1 VGFGIHSLY
10 HWSHTDLVAN
20 DAVLQKKSLY
30 LNQGFFL
37 ARTLFYFLIWFLLS
51 RTLHKVSI
59 EQDEAFD
66 ASQIRKMR
74 KVSAYGMILF
84 GLTVTFAGFDWLM
97 SLDAHWYS
105 TIFGVY
111 FFAGSLVAIISFL
124 ILVSLFL
131 GSKAILSD
139 IITVEHY
146 HDLGKLL
153 FAFTVFWA
161 YMAFSQYFLIWYAN
175 IPEETIWF
183 MHRWEGSWKIVTMIL
198 VLGHFVVPF
207 FALIIRGT
215 KRNLRILGIM
225 AVWMLVMHWV
235 DLYWIVL
242 PSLDHHGVHLSWM
255 DAAGVIGIG
264 GVFVRIFI
272 RRLKADPIIPINDP
286 SLQNSINFI
295 NS

>member
-1 VGFGIHSLY
+1 
-10 HWSHTDLVAN
+10 
-20 DAVLQKKSLY
+20 
-30 LNQGFFL
+30 
-37 ARTLFYFLIWFLLS
+37 
-51 RTLHKVSI
+51 
-59 EQDEAFD
+59 
-66 ASQIRKMR
+66 
-74 KVSAYGMILF
+74 
-84 GLTVTFAGFDWLM
+84 
-97 SLDAHWYS
+97 
-105 TIFGVY
+105 
-111 FFAGSLVAIISFL
+111 
-124 ILVSLFL
+124 
-131 GSKAILSD
+131 
-139 IITVEHY
+139 
-146 HDLGKLL
+146 
-153 FAFTVFWA
+153 
-161 YMAFSQYFLIWYAN
+161 
-175 IPEETIWF
+175 
-183 MHRWEGSWKIVTMIL
+183 MIL

>member
-1 VGFGIHSLY
+1 
-10 HWSHTDLVAN
+10 
-20 DAVLQKKSLY
+20 
-30 LNQGFFL
+30 
-37 ARTLFYFLIWFLLS
+37 
-51 RTLHKVSI
+51 
-59 EQDEAFD
+59 
-66 ASQIRKMR
+66 
-74 KVSAYGMILF
+74 
-84 GLTVTFAGFDWLM
+84 
-97 SLDAHWYS
+97 
-105 TIFGVY
+105 
-111 FFAGSLVAIISFL
+111 
-124 ILVSLFL
+124 VSLFL

-242 PSLDHHGVHLSWM
+242 PSLDHHGVHLCWM